1 MLIITSKHFISH
13 KTSWS
18 SLQGTIQ
25 STQTNRLQ
33 GEERRGEERRGEE
46 RRGGRRRGEG
56 GGEEGREESE
66 GGEEKPQNELVVFA
80 RNHPEYTNKQVTR
93 GGERRGEMLMY

>member
-25 STQTNRLQ
+25 SIPTNRLQ
-33 GEERRGEERRGEE
+33 KERRGEERRGGEE
-46 RRGGRRRGEG
+46 GGGGRRRGEG
-56 GGEEGREESE
+56 GGEEGREGSE